1 MATDPTPTP
10 GTLVRFNHERK
21 GGPVHRIASVARDGM
36 IELEDMGGF
45 FAPHLFEC
53 AVYAGADRGCADQWE
68 HSMTARISIDRV
80 LRDDGDAT
88 GQTIRAWTIES
99 EIGHVT
105 IKSRTGAGFIILRP
119 EDVETFVADMMRAKA
134 AADSLASKGQ

>member
-1 MATDPTPTP
+1 
-10 GTLVRFNHERK
+10 
-21 GGPVHRIASVARDGM
+21 
-36 IELEDMGGF
+36 
-45 FAPHLFEC
+45 
-53 AVYAGADRGCADQWE
+53 
-68 HSMTARISIDRV
+68 MTARISIDRV